1 MHRTDTPPPPAPHLP
16 GLIRDPQGL
25 LHHLD
30 QIVRTWTVPL
40 LAAALACVAAYAG
53 AGLLTRARRNNAF
66 ADRARVIE
74 ISAPPEAALSGG
86 EALWANLL
94 GLHRPRYARLLHGQP
109 HLGFE
114 YCFTGDGHCIRLWV
128 PAAIPPGLVEHAI
141 EAAWPGARALP
152 LEDPSPPLPL
162 TGVEATGGRL
172 VPARTEAI
180 PIRTK
185 HEQDPLR
192 ALFGAVSDLQP
203 GEAACVQ
210 ILTRPASPRRAR
222 KLRATLNALLGKPTG
237 TTGLKTA
244 FFDAITPGSGGS
256 HRPTGG
262 QAPWRDPRTD
272 ADARAAASKLAG
284 PLWETVVRYGAA
296 APARRAN
303 ATGRARGLAHG
314 AASAMGAYAERNH
327 LRRRR
332 LRHPARILAARAFG
346 RGALYSVPELAALAH
361 LPADL
366 VVPGLARAG
375 ARPVPPS
382 VRIPSAGTASQ
393 PVRVL
398 GDSDAGPARAVAIPV
413 ADARHH
419 LHVIG
424 ATGSGKS
431 TLLGNLVLDDVAAG
445 RGAVVID
452 PKGDLVADLLDRLPA
467 QAAARTV
474 LFDPED
480 CADPPRINM
489 FDGAEPDVTV
499 DNLVGIFK
507 RIYSGFWGPRTDD
520 LLRAACLTLVTA
532 CHKNP
537 GLGVPTLAH
546 VPGLLTSDA
555 ARRRYV
561 SALNEREHA
570 VLKTFWDWYEQM
582 SPPSR
587 AYATAPL
594 LNKLR
599 AFLLRDFV
607 LKTVATGATSIDMGK
622 ILDGGLCL
630 VRLPKGV
637 LGDETVRLLGS
648 FIVAKVW
655 QAAAARL
662 SGGPA
667 AARALI
673 EDAIA
678 PLTANPP
685 YRDRILEI
693 RRDYD
698 IRYDATSK
706 DEIISLVEVPR
717 EERAASIVQSWHGY
731 LEQHR
736 DEITAIQVLTETRGG
751 GRGALAQLSELAA
764 RIHRPPHAWTPEII
778 WDAYETLHQAAALPG
793 ENAQIPDLVSLI
805 RYELG
810 FDTELKPYRSVIEE
824 RFAGWLLRQQQA
836 GAQFTADQMWW
847 LEQIR
852 DTIAIGVGITVDDV
866 KGVPFTERGGQ
877 AGLIKDFGSRD
888 RARALIIELDR
899 ELA

>member
-1 MHRTDTPPPPAPHLP
+1 MYRTDPSIPHLP
-16 GLIRDPQGL
+16 GLIRDPHAA

-30 QIVRTWTVPL
+30 QFVRDWSLPA
-40 LAAALACVAAYAG
+40 LAAALAAVAVYAV
-53 AGLLTRARRNNAF
+53 AGLVIRARRNRGF
-66 ADRARVIE
+66 AGGARVVE

-86 EALWANLL
+86 QALWANLL
-94 GLHRPRYARLLHGQP
+94 GLHRPRLARKLHGQP
-109 HLGFE
+109 HVAFE
-114 YCFTGDGHCIRLWV
+114 YCFTGHGLSIRMWI

-141 EAAWPGARALP
+141 EAAWPGARAMP
-152 LEDPSPPLPL
+152 LEEPASPLPL

-172 VPARTEAI
+172 VLARTDAI
-180 PIRTK
+180 PLKTK
-185 HEQDPLR
+185 HDEDPLR
-192 ALFGAVSDLQP
+192 ALFGAVSDLKP

-210 ILTRPASPRRAR
+210 ILARPASPRRAR
-222 KLRATLNALLGKPTG
+222 RLRSTLNALLGKPTG
-237 TTGLKTA
+237 SAGLRTL
-244 FFDAITPGSGGS
+244 FFDAITPGA
-256 HRPTGG
+256 GG
-262 QAPWRDPRTD
+262 QRRPAATAQTSWRDPRTD
-272 ADARAAASKLAG
+272 ADARAAAGKLAG

-296 APARRAN
+296 APNSTLNAR
-303 ATGRARGLAHG
+303 GRVRGLAHG
-314 AASAMGAYAERNH
+314 AAGSFNAYAERNH
-327 LRRRR
+327 LRRRP
-332 LRHPARILAARAFG
+332 LRRPAAAMVSRAFG

-382 VRIPSAGTASQ
+382 VRIPSAGTDAR

-398 GDSDAGPARAVAIPV
+398 GHADAGPERAVAIPV

-431 TLLGNLVLDDVAAG
+431 TLLANLVLDDVAAG

-467 QAAARTV
+467 KAAGKTV

-480 CADPPRINM
+480 GSDPPRINM

-546 VPGLLTSDA
+546 IPGLLTSDA

-622 ILDGGLCL
+622 VLDGGLCL

-655 QAAAARL
+655 QAAAARARLGKARLDCSLIVDECHNFLTLPIGLEEMLAEARAYRLALILAHQDLAQLPNDLREGISANARSKLIFSVSPEDARQLERHTLPALGAHDL
-662 SGGPA
+662 SHLGAFQAATRLVVDSADQPA
-667 AARALI
+667 CTLATRPLPAPVPGRAELIRIAARAT
-673 EDAIA
+673 A
-678 PLTANPP
+678 PAP
-685 YRDRILEI
+685 
-693 RRDYD
+693 
-698 IRYDATSK
+698 
-706 DEIISLVEVPR
+706 
-717 EERAASIVQSWHGY
+717 QS
-731 LEQHR
+731 
-736 DEITAIQVLTETRGG
+736 TNTE
-751 GRGALAQLSELAA
+751 A
-764 RIHRPPHAWTPEII
+764 P
-778 WDAYETLHQAAALPG
+778 
-793 ENAQIPDLVSLI
+793 
-805 RYELG
+805 
-810 FDTELKPYRSVIEE
+810 
-824 RFAGWLLRQQQA
+824 
-836 GAQFTADQMWW
+836 
-847 LEQIR
+847 
-852 DTIAIGVGITVDDV
+852 
-866 KGVPFTERGGQ
+866 
-877 AGLIKDFGSRD
+877 
-888 RARALIIELDR
+888 
-899 ELA
+899 